1 MKSRINLIKRFLFK
15 NGGEALYHGKKVRR
29 EIAEVPVVLDGAHKT
44 RVNGKQREIKG
55 GPLSLRA
62 VFVRI
67 LDEDDHI
74 LAEWILL
81 TNVPASEAETATI
94 ATWYYYRWRI
104 ESFFKLL
111 KSAGYELEYW
121 RQETGKGIINRLLIA
136 SMACVYVWQLQ
147 QDKSQEAAILR
158 SHLMKLS
165 GRRTSMESNRQSL
178 RY

>member
-1 MKSRINLIKRFLFK
+1 MDI
-15 NGGEALYHGKKVRR
+15 
-29 EIAEVPVVLDGAHKT
+29 
-44 RVNGKQREIKG
+44 VN
-55 GPLSLRA
+55 
-62 VFVRI
+62 
-67 LDEDDHI
+67 
-74 LAEWILL
+74 
-81 TNVPASEAETATI
+81 NVPASEAETATI

-165 GRRTSMESNRQSL
+165 GRRTKYGVESTVAALLAGWYSMMAMLQLLESETSVNQL
-178 RY
+178 RKLAKMYAPP

>member
-1 MKSRINLIKRFLFK
+1 M
-15 NGGEALYHGKKVRR
+15 
-29 EIAEVPVVLDGAHKT
+29 
-44 RVNGKQREIKG
+44 IKG

-111 KSAGYELEYW
+111 KSAGIRTGIR
-121 RQETGKGIINRLLIA
+121 RQETEKGLLIALIA
-136 SMACVYVWQLQ
+136 SMACVLCVQLQ
-147 QDKSQEAAILR
+147 QDKS
-158 SHLMKLS
+158 
-165 GRRTSMESNRQSL
+165 RRLPSTKPPYEVER
-178 RY
+178 